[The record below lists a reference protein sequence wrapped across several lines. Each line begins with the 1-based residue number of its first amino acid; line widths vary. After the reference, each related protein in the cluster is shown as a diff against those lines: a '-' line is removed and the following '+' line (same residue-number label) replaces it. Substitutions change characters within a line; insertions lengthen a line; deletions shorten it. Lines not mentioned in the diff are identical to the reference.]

1 MLKTY
6 KVPRKGLATLSIPF
20 TLPRGVISNVSS
32 INEALSKKR
41 SFNTSVIVRHSF
53 YYDLYIQG
61 MHLCL
66 ISEARLLLDLFK
78 HNVFASVDH
87 HSSMWC
93 AFTYNTL
100 KPGQNVPRFADVAF
114 KLIFFGANVF
124 ILVHYNDFI
133 MTTMASQTTSLTI
146 VYSSVYSGADQRK
159 HQSSASLVFVREI
172 TPVTGEFP
180 AKMASNAGNVS
191 IWWRHHE
198 IYLSTRCSQV
208 LIATNIVCIYV

>member
-1 MLKTY
+1 MDAFDYTFWIIIYWRQTSGSMRNVLIWYQVLKTY

-20 TLPRGVISNVSS
+20 TLPRGVISN
-32 INEALSKKR
+32 EALSKKR
-41 SFNTSVIVRHSF
+41 SFNTSVIVRHYF

-114 KLIFFGANVF
+114 KLIFFRCKCLYF
-124 ILVHYNDFI
+124 CSLQWLHNDRNGV
-133 MTTMASQTTSLTI
+133 SN
-146 VYSSVYSGADQRK
+146 
-159 HQSSASLVFVREI
+159 HQSHDCLLKRLFRRRSQKTSKLR
-172 TPVTGEFP
+172 VTGLG
-180 AKMASNAGNVS
+180 AGNHTGDRW
-191 IWWRHHE
+191 IPRKNG
-198 IYLSTRCSQV
+198 Q
-208 LIATNIVCIYV
+208 